1 MSIMF
6 DKRVGDERK
15 TFASQISEVDK
26 NLIKQ
31 VAQNFTGNESLE
43 FYEGLLA
50 GYACCYS
57 IMGSTSKENSE
68 NIIGGIIA
76 YISEVLEERS

>member
-1 MSIMF
+1 MGIIF
-6 DKRVGDERK
+6 DQRVGVERK
-15 TFASQISEVDK
+15 TFATQISEIDK
-26 NLIKQ
+26 NLIEQ
-31 VAQNFTGNESLE
+31 ISQNFTGKEPLE

-76 YISEVLEERS
+76 YISEILEERA